1 MRLNNKTSE
10 KTKNVIS
17 KTCMQPDHPSCHS
30 NIRVQDKH
38 DHLGS
43 VILNGGNG
51 WESLFWGGGHHL
63 VAGSRAILPCEKYL
77 LELNNHLSRYIYI

>member
-10 KTKNVIS
+10 KTKGNKS
-17 KTCMQPDHPSCHS
+17 NMHAARPSLLS
-30 NIRVQDKH
+30 FKYQGSRQTY

-51 WESLFWGGGHHL
+51 WESL
-63 VAGSRAILPCEKYL
+63 
-77 LELNNHLSRYIYI
+77 